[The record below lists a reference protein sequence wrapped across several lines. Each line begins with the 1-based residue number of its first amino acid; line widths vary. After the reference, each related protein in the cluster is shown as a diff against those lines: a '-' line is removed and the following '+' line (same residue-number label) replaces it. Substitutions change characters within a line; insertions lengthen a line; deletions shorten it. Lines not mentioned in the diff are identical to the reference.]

1 MIGYVDRIED
11 GYAVVLL
18 EADGEVV
25 DQVDLPI
32 KYFDLEVDTV
42 VDLSV
47 TIDQDETQER
57 TERMEDRFETLSERL
72 DGDDK

>member
-32 KYFDLEVDTV
+32 DQFDLEADTV
-42 VDLSV
+42 VDLSL

-57 TERMEDRFETLSERL
+57 TERMKDRFETLSERL

>member
-18 EADGEVV
+18 EDDGEVV

-32 KYFDLEVDTV
+32 EYFDLEVDTV
-42 VDLSV
+42 VELSV
-47 TIDQDETQER
+47 TVNQDETQER